1 MRDAIVFKLADP
13 SAILAAKTLFN
24 CILKQIASKV
34 FENYSQTKW
43 SVPLK
48 IALMNWLFET
58 WTR

>member
-34 FENYSQTKW
+34 FENYSQTK
-43 SVPLK
+43 
-48 IALMNWLFET
+48 
-58 WTR
+58 